1 MTRNDRLTS
10 TSIPKV
16 VAVALA
22 KVTVA
27 RPHVIGRHRAQWLFD
42 LATSETALQ
51 AERKLARKALQAA
64 ADSAGRNIATKANGD
79 PITNRV
85 YSKAS
90 NRRLVRWSQDRPS
103 PVWQVAHRGLTASP
117 FFVFFSKLFYG
128 RRRGDHFIN
137 RLTPA
142 LFRLWS

>member
-64 ADSAGRNIATKANGD
+64 ADSAGRNISAKADGT

-90 NRRLVRWSQDRPS
+90 NKRLVRWSQDRPS
-103 PVWQVAHRGLTASP
+103 PV
-117 FFVFFSKLFYG
+117 
-128 RRRGDHFIN
+128 
-137 RLTPA
+137 
-142 LFRLWS
+142 

>member
-1 MTRNDRLTS
+1 MNRSDRLTS

-16 VAVALA
+16 VAIALA

-42 LATSETALQ
+42 LATSDTALQ

-90 NRRLVRWSQDRPS
+90 NKRLVRWSQDRPS
-103 PVWQVAHRGLTASP
+103 PV
-117 FFVFFSKLFYG
+117 
-128 RRRGDHFIN
+128 
-137 RLTPA
+137 
-142 LFRLWS
+142 